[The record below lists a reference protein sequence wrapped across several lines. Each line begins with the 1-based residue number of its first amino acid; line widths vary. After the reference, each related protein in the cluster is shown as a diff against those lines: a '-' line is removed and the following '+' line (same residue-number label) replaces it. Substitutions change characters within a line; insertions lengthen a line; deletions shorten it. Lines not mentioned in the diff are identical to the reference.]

1 MRHGFRKGNEKLRK
15 GETGLVFANPE
26 TAKAILALPARELY
40 KRGLMHS
47 LVLLLIGMA
56 LVLGGILWLRLH
68 AFLAL
73 IGGALVI
80 AFLTPKGSLE
90 RYAESELLREG
101 PATPAEVEA
110 AQNDLTSLTPTTRVV
125 EGFGGTCAKVGILIA
140 MASVIGVCLLES
152 GAAQR
157 IVEVILALCGTA
169 RAHLAFLFSGFLLA
183 IPVFFDTVF
192 YLLMP
197 IGKAMRR
204 RMGENYLLYILTIV
218 AGGTMAHSLIP
229 PTPGPMFVAAE
240 LGVEIGTMIVA
251 GLIVGLFAVAF
262 GYVWAVWRN
271 RHYEVALPPE
281 EEGGLEIGGPG
292 MAKAPPPAAWAFLP
306 VVLPIFWL
314 TIGSVLHAQGWGGL
328 MVDLLRDKNLALI
341 AGAAIAL
348 ILLGCYG
355 GRGREVRRDKI
366 QAALQSGAGI
376 ILITAAGGA
385 FGAVLRQTGI
395 GVDIAQMLGE
405 AAVWLAL
412 PVVFLVT
419 AIVRTAQGSA
429 TVAMITAAPVASAFL
444 TQITFHPVYLALAIG
459 CGSKPIPWMNDSGF
473 WVITRMSG
481 MEESQT
487 LRHVTPMMTLMGVVG
502 LIVTVI
508 GAWLFPMV

>member
-1 MRHGFRKGNEKLRK
+1 
-15 GETGLVFANPE
+15 
-26 TAKAILALPARELY
+26 
-40 KRGLMHS
+40 
-47 LVLLLIGMA
+47 
-56 LVLGGILWLRLH
+56 
-68 AFLAL
+68 
-73 IGGALVI
+73 
-80 AFLTPKGSLE
+80 
-90 RYAESELLREG
+90 
-101 PATPAEVEA
+101 
-110 AQNDLTSLTPTTRVV
+110 
-125 EGFGGTCAKVGILIA
+125 
-140 MASVIGVCLLES
+140 
-152 GAAQR
+152 
-157 IVEVILALCGTA
+157 
-169 RAHLAFLFSGFLLA
+169 
-183 IPVFFDTVF
+183 
-192 YLLMP
+192 
-197 IGKAMRR
+197 
-204 RMGENYLLYILTIV
+204 
-218 AGGTMAHSLIP
+218 
-229 PTPGPMFVAAE
+229 
-240 LGVEIGTMIVA
+240 
-251 GLIVGLFAVAF
+251 
-262 GYVWAVWRN
+262 
-271 RHYEVALPPE
+271 
-281 EEGGLEIGGPG
+281 
-292 MAKAPPPAAWAFLP
+292 
-306 VVLPIFWL
+306 
-314 TIGSVLHAQGWGGL
+314 

>member
-1 MRHGFRKGNEKLRK
+1 
-15 GETGLVFANPE
+15 
-26 TAKAILALPARELY
+26 
-40 KRGLMHS
+40 
-47 LVLLLIGMA
+47 MA

-80 AFLTPKGSLE
+80 AFLTPATSLE
-90 RYAESELLREG
+90 RYVESELLRKG
-101 PATPAEVEA
+101 PTSDFEIRSAQAELAGKTPAK
-110 AQNDLTSLTPTTRVV
+110 RVV
-125 EGFGGTCAKVGILIA
+125 DGFGETCGKVGILIA

-157 IVEVILALCGTA
+157 IVEAILACFGAA

-204 RMGENYLLYILTIV
+204 KTGKNYLLYILTIV

-229 PTPGPMFVAAE
+229 PTPGPMFVANE
-240 LGVEIGTMIVA
+240 LKVDIGTMMIA
-251 GLIVGLFAVAF
+251 GFIVGSVAVAF
-262 GYVWAVWRN
+262 GYAWAVWRN
-271 RHYEVALPPE
+271 RHHEIELPEEVEDAAAAAAGPYGATREVLPPVI
-281 EEGGLEIGGPG
+281 L
-292 MAKAPPPAAWAFLP
+292 AFLP
-306 VVLPIFWL
+306 VLLPILWL
-314 TIGSVLHAQGWGGL
+314 GAGSVLTAQEQSGL
-328 MVDLLRDKNLALI
+328 WVRLLGDKNLALI

-348 ILLGCYG
+348 VMLGIYG
-355 GRGREVRRDKI
+355 ANKREEKRDKI
-366 QAALQSGAGI
+366 QSALQSGAGI

-395 GVDIAQMLGE
+395 GADIAEMLG
-405 AAVWLAL
+405 ASTVWLAL

-419 AIVRTAQGSA
+419 TIVRTAQGSA
-429 TVAMITAAPVASAFL
+429 TVAMITAAPVAAAFL

-473 WVITRMSG
+473 WIITRMSG
-481 MEESQT
+481 MKESET
-487 LRHVTPMMTLMGVVG
+487 LRFVTPMMSLMGVVG
-502 LIVTVI
+502 LIATVI